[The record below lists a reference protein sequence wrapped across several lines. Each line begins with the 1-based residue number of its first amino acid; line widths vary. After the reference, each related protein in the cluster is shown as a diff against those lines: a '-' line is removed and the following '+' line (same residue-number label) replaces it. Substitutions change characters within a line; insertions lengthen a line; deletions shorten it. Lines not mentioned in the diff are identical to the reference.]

1 MIVGSGS
8 LRFEL
13 IADWPRR
20 PDGLAQ
26 PDVAAVG
33 VTSTGE
39 AYLFC
44 RAEHP
49 VQVFSADSGEL
60 LRTWGEDVFDRGS
73 AHGLHVDADD
83 TVLTVDI
90 VRHTVERYA
99 PDGTLLARIGTPG
112 VASDT
117 GHTGGQGG
125 RNVLRSAGPFN
136 RPADVCLDAD
146 GRIYAADG
154 YGNARIHRFAP
165 DGTLEASWGEP
176 GSDMGCFAVPHGVAL
191 LPDGNLMVADRE
203 NNRLQIMTTEGEFL
217 GAWTDVQRPCQVF
230 VDGEGQVFVAELGRR
245 AGETTLYGEVAPTDL
260 PSRVSVF
267 SADGDL
273 LLRWS
278 VGFIAAHDLWVD
290 RDGSLYVAEV
300 AHTMGVAKG
309 LAPPGSPAIHKFG
322 RL

>member
-13 IADWPRR
+13 VADWPRL
-20 PDGLAQ
+20 PEGLTQ

-33 VTSTGE
+33 ITSRGE

-49 VQVFSADSGEL
+49 VQVFSAATGEL
-60 LRTWGEDVFDRGS
+60 HRTWGEVTFARGS
-73 AHGLHVDADD
+73 AHGLHVDEDD
-83 TVLTVDI
+83 TLLLVDI
-90 VRHTVERYA
+90 VRHVVERYG
-99 PDGTLLARIGTPG
+99 PDGSLLTRIGTPG
-112 VASDT
+112 TASDT
-117 GHTGGQGG
+117 GHVGGTGG

-136 RPADVCLDAD
+136 RPADVCLDAS
-146 GRIYAADG
+146 GRLYAADG
-154 YGNARIHRFAP
+154 YGNARVHRFAP

-176 GSDMGCFAVPHGVAL
+176 GATTGCFAVPHGIAL

-203 NNRLQIMTTEGEFL
+203 NNRLQILTTAGEFL
-217 GAWTDVQRPCQVF
+217 GAWTNVQRPCQVF
-230 VDGEGQVFVAELGRR
+230 VDADGLVYVAELGRR
-245 AGETTLYGEVAPTDL
+245 AGETTLYGEVAPADL

-267 SADGDL
+267 SPDGDL

-278 VGFIAAHDLWVD
+278 DGFVAAHDLWVD

-300 AHTMGVAKG
+300 THTMGVTKG
-309 LAPPGSPAIHKFG
+309 LVPPGSPAIRKFG

>member
-1 MIVGSGS
+1 MIVGSGA
-8 LRFEL
+8 LRFEF
-13 IADWPRR
+13 IADWPRM
-20 PDGLAQ
+20 PEGLTH

-33 VTSTGE
+33 ITSAGE

-60 LRTWGEDVFDRGS
+60 LRTWGEGIFATGS
-73 AHGLHVDADD
+73 AHGLHVGPDD
-83 TVLTVDI
+83 TVVLVDI
-90 VRHTVERYA
+90 VRHTVERFG
-99 PDGTLLARIGTPG
+99 PDGALLMRMGTPG

-117 GHTGGQGG
+117 GHAGGQAGSQ
-125 RNVLRSAGPFN
+125 VLRSAGAFN
-136 RPADVCLDAD
+136 RPADVCLDID
-146 GRIYAADG
+146 GHLYVADG

-176 GSDMGCFAVPHGVAL
+176 GSGPGCLAVPHGVAL
-191 LPDGNLMVADRE
+191 LPDGSLMVADRE
-203 NNRLQIMTTEGEFL
+203 NDRLQIMTTAGEFL

-230 VDGEGQVFVAELGRR
+230 ISPDGLVFVAELGRR
-245 AGETTLYGEVAPTDL
+245 AGETTVHGQVVQADL

-267 SADGDL
+267 SLDGDL

-278 VGFIAAHDLWVD
+278 DGFVAAHDLWVD

-300 AHTMGVAKG
+300 TQTMGVARG
-309 LAPPGSPAIHKFG
+309 LVPPGWPAVRKFG

>member
-1 MIVGSGS
+1 MNVGSGS

-13 IADWPRR
+13 IADWPSM
-20 PDGLAQ
+20 PDGLTH

-33 VTSTGE
+33 ISSAGE

-60 LRTWGEDVFDRGS
+60 LRTWGEDVFTRGS
-73 AHGLHVDADD
+73 AHGLHVGADD
-83 TVLTVDI
+83 TVLLVDM
-90 VRHTVERYA
+90 VRHTVERFA
-99 PDGTLLARIGTPG
+99 PDGTLLSRIGTPG
-112 VASDT
+112 IASDT

-125 RNVLRSAGPFN
+125 SHVLRSAGPFN

-146 GRIYAADG
+146 GRLYTADG
-154 YGNARIHRFAP
+154 YGNARVHRFAP

-176 GSDMGCFAVPHGVAL
+176 GSGLGSFAVPHGIAL

-203 NNRLQIMTTEGEFL
+203 NNRLQIMTTAGEFL

-230 VDGEGQVFVAELGRR
+230 IDRDGLVFVAELGRR
-245 AGETTLYGEVAPTDL
+245 AGETTLYGQVAATNL
-260 PSRVSVF
+260 PSRISVF
-267 SADGDL
+267 SPDGDL

-278 VGFIAAHDLWVD
+278 DGFVAAHDLWVD

-300 AHTMGVAKG
+300 THTMGVARG
-309 LAPPGSPAIHKFG
+309 LVPPGSPAVRKFG
-322 RL
+322 RR

>member
-13 IADWPRR
+13 IADWPRL

-33 VTSTGE
+33 VSSAGE
-39 AYLFC
+39 AFLFC

-49 VQVFSADSGEL
+49 VQVFSAGSGEL
-60 LRTWGEDVFDRGS
+60 LRTWGEDVFARGS

-83 TVLTVDI
+83 TVLLVDM
-90 VRHTVERYA
+90 VRHTVERYT
-99 PDGTLLARIGTPG
+99 PDGALLARIGMPG
-112 VASDT
+112 AASDT
-117 GHTGGQGG
+117 GHAGGQGG
-125 RNVLRSAGPFN
+125 RDVLRSAGPFN
-136 RPADVCLDAD
+136 RPADVCLDAS

-154 YGNARIHRFAP
+154 YGNARVHRFAP

-176 GSDMGCFAVPHGVAL
+176 GRGAGCFAVPHGVAL
-191 LPDGNLMVADRE
+191 LPDGNLIVADRE

-217 GAWTDVQRPCQVF
+217 GAWTGVQRPCQVF
-230 VDGEGQVFVAELGRR
+230 VDADGLVFVAELGRR
-245 AGETTLYGEVAPTDL
+245 AGETTLYGEIAPADL
-260 PSRVSVF
+260 PSRVSVL
-267 SADGDL
+267 SPDGDL

-278 VGFIAAHDLWVD
+278 DGFVAAHDLWVD
-290 RDGSLYVAEV
+290 ADGSLYVAEV
-300 AHTMGVAKG
+300 THTMGVARG
-309 LAPPGSPAIHKFG
+309 LVPPGTPAIHKFG

>member
-13 IADWPRR
+13 IADWPRL

-33 VTSTGE
+33 VSAAGE
-39 AYLFC
+39 AFLFC

-49 VQVFSADSGEL
+49 VQVFSAGSGEL
-60 LRTWGEDVFDRGS
+60 RRTWGEAVFDRRS
-73 AHGLHVDADD
+73 AHGLHVDADGS
-83 TVLTVDI
+83 VLLVDM
-90 VRHTVERYA
+90 VRHTVERYT
-99 PDGTLLARIGTPG
+99 PDGTLLSRIGTPG
-112 VASDT
+112 VASGT
-117 GHTGGQGG
+117 GHPGGQGG

-136 RPADVCLDAD
+136 RPADVCLDAS
-146 GRIYAADG
+146 GRLYAADG
-154 YGNARIHRFAP
+154 YGNARVHRFAP

-176 GSDMGCFAVPHGVAL
+176 GRDTGCFAVPHGIAVR
-191 LPDGNLMVADRE
+191 PDGTLMVADRE

-230 VDGEGQVFVAELGRR
+230 IDTGGLVFVAELGRQ
-245 AGETTLYGEVAPTDL
+245 AGEPTLYGEVARATL
-260 PSRVSVF
+260 PSRVSIF
-267 SADGDL
+267 SPDGDL

-278 VGFIAAHDLWVD
+278 DGFTAAHDLWVD
-290 RDGSLYVAEV
+290 ADGSLYVAEV
-300 AHTMGVAKG
+300 THTMGVAKG
-309 LAPPGSPAIHKFG
+309 LAPPGAPAIRKFG